1 MSYSPQTVEAVVLA
15 AALMTGGLTLGW
27 EWFAVFRPGSARSR
41 NGIWVTIRMV
51 FMISVLAAWRMEHD
65 GGVKSRQDLD
75 STRTRLQELTTPRL
89 NPRFTFSSAPFG
101 AKAEDTLVTVYI
113 DISNTGAP
121 SSTDDFRLSATIN
134 STTVEARQW
143 LGKQDQTAGADTLME
158 RLDPR
163 EWIPA
168 ICNEPIATGG
178 RMSGWE
184 QFLVAGIP
192 VESFRRNGMG
202 AVHLTFYDVNNV
214 LYQVNREIAE
224 QADPPTSRRLLP
236 QAPEAALPL
245 ARERHAGTGLRS
257 SASAKGTK

>member
-1 MSYSPQTVEAVVLA
+1 MSYSPKIVQAVVLA
-15 AALMTGGLTLGW
+15 AALMTGGLALGW

-41 NGIWVTIRMV
+41 NGIWIAIRMA
-51 FMISVLAAWRMEHD
+51 FMISVLAAWLIEHD
-65 GGVKSRQDLD
+65 DRVKSRQDLD
-75 STRTRLQELTTPRL
+75 SARARLQELTMPHLPPT
-89 NPRFTFSSAPFG
+89 FTFSSAPFG
-101 AKAEDTLVTVYI
+101 ANAEDTLLTVYI

-121 SSTDDFRLSATIN
+121 SSTDDFRLSATIKG
-134 STTVEARQW
+134 TTVEARQW
-143 LGKQDQTAGADTLME
+143 LGKQDRTAGTDALME

-192 VESFRRNGMG
+192 AESFRRNGMG
-202 AVHLTFYDVNNV
+202 AVHLTFYDVNNA

-224 QADPPTSRRLLP
+224 QSDPPTSRWQP
-236 QAPEAALPL
+236 QAPEVALPL
-245 ARERHAGTGLRS
+245 EHEARTGLRS
-257 SASAKGTK
+257 SATAKGTK